1 MASAAES
8 ENQGEREREI
18 AWVGQQWRMEGYCG
32 RAIPEIP
39 EQPAGDARQVQQEQT
54 EDGGRT
60 VAVVKTL
67 PWQGK
72 ITRTGPPKMT
82 TSEDSSAQA
91 TG

>member
-1 MASAAES
+1 MAAS
-8 ENQGEREREI
+8 ENQGEI

-39 EQPAGDARQVQQEQT
+39 EQPATDARQVQQEQL
-54 EDGGRT
+54 EDRGRT

-72 ITRTGPPKMT
+72 IARIGPPRMT
-82 TSEDSSAQA
+82 PTEDSSAQA